1 MIVVMPGPD
10 KPGEERVVV
19 DPNVIDP
26 SGKTAI
32 DWYHVSPDG
41 KLVAVSLS
49 AGGSETGDVHVFETA
64 TGKQVFEVVPGVNAG
79 TAGGDLEWLAGSNG
93 GLLMGAVVTQRP
105 DLFAAVSSYV
115 GIYDMLRVETEP
127 NGAFNVPEFGT
138 VTDPAQFA
146 ALYAYSP
153 YHHVVDGTKYP
164 PTLFLVGD
172 NDVRVASW
180 HSRKM
185 VARLQAAAGDA
196 APHLLVT
203 SFDAGH
209 GIGSSVQQTVEQ
221 NADGFGFLLHYLA
234 AP

>member
-49 AGGSETGDVHVFETA
+49 AGGSETGDVDVFETA

-115 GIYDMLRVETEP
+115 GIYDMLGSRP
-127 NGAFNVPEFGT
+127 
-138 VTDPAQFA
+138 
-146 ALYAYSP
+146 SP
-153 YHHVVDGTKYP
+153 T
-164 PTLFLVGD
+164 
-172 NDVRVASW
+172 
-180 HSRKM
+180 
-185 VARLQAAAGDA
+185 
-196 APHLLVT
+196 AP
-203 SFDAGH
+203 SMCP
-209 GIGSSVQQTVEQ
+209 SS
-221 NADGFGFLLHYLA
+221 G
-234 AP
+234 P